1 MQRRWL
7 CAVLAGLLLLLC
19 GCGSASTQEQPKLEM
34 KIASA
39 PPSTEQSAGAGTV
52 RILESAFHGEAAEGA
67 NGVLLDLSAVR
78 DGYVAVSAI
87 SEKRLKFQVKFAEE
101 TYTYDLAR
109 DGTPSVFPLS
119 CGDGEYRFR
128 VMENVVDS
136 KYAELYASSCEVRL
150 SDEFQP
156 FLRPSDYVPYSAQ
169 SQCVAKAS
177 ELAAACSTQAELVG
191 AIYGFICQHVSY
203 DREKA
208 ATVSSG
214 YLPNPD
220 ETLQTGRGICFDYAS
235 LAAAMLRSQGI
246 PTREIFG
253 YVSPNGVYHAWN
265 MFYSAEQGW
274 ITVSFEVRENDWN
287 RMDATFAAS
296 GADESFIGDGG
307 NYTDLYC
314 Y

>member
-1 MQRRWL
+1 M
-7 CAVLAGLLLLLC
+7 
-19 GCGSASTQEQPKLEM
+19 
-34 KIASA
+34 
-39 PPSTEQSAGAGTV
+39 
-52 RILESAFHGEAAEGA
+52 
-67 NGVLLDLSAVR
+67 R